1 MIYGKCNRKTDI
13 QVKVMINNVEIERE
27 YENKFL
33 GVILDYKICWKP
45 HIKHVRE
52 KVARSIGVMGKAR
65 HVLNEK
71 ALYILYSSLVLPYL
85 NYCVEVWG
93 NTYKTTLQTLS
104 TIQKRAIRIVN
115 NVGYYEHTN
124 L

>member
-1 MIYGKCNRKTDI
+1 MIT
-13 QVKVMINNVEIERE
+13 
-27 YENKFL
+27 
-33 GVILDYKICWKP
+33 
-45 HIKHVRE
+45 
-52 KVARSIGVMGKAR
+52 SIGVMGKAS

-93 NTYKTTLQTLS
+93 NIYKTTLQTLS

-115 NVGYYEHTN
+115 KVGYYEHTN
-124 L
+124 VLFLKITHFKV